1 MDSPTLKPL
10 STLRTRAEV
19 VQRDAEHTQSTSYDL
34 ECMRG
39 IDELSMLVIRI
50 HNLLAFFFFLPIS
63 VALFLSIKQ
72 LCLF

>member
-19 VQRDAEHTQSTSYDL
+19 VQRDAEHTQSTSYAL

-50 HNLLAFFFFLPIS
+50 HNLLAFFLLPIS